1 MKPTTLLSIL
11 LEELNVPFTHHY
23 SDKAYRTMP
32 FPSLFGFTKLLE
44 SYGIEAAGYAVPD
57 TSAMAQV
64 PTPYVAGLSDGTYCV
79 VSSIAHGKATLRHAD
94 RPDTVT
100 TIDELA
106 RQATGNIVV
115 AYPGPQSIEPSY
127 RRHRI
132 SDAGRAV
139 KPWLLAAVLAF
150 IFTWLV
156 VTDGIT
162 HSLWSVLLTLLDLG
176 GLYISYLLIL
186 KQLHIHSGAAEHVC
200 GIIEQHGCSKVLA
213 TEGSSFMGLFHW
225 AEVGLAY
232 FSVTLVAQI
241 AFPSAWPM
249 LAAISLCCLPF
260 SLWSV
265 WYQRTRAHAWCTL
278 CLTVQ
283 SIFWLQFVCYLCW
296 GMYSHI
302 WPLHPC
308 IILLGAIYLAALLL
322 INRLTTYFGPAE

>member
-1 MKPTTLLSIL
+1 MTPTTLMSIL
-11 LEELNVPFTHHY
+11 LEELDVPFTHAY
-23 SDKAYRTMP
+23 ADKAYRTMA
-32 FPSLFGFTKLLE
+32 FPSLFGLTKLLGT
-44 SYGIEAAGYAVPD
+44 YGIDAEGYALAGKSD
-57 TSAMAQV
+57 IGAV
-64 PTPYVAGLSDGTYCV
+64 PTPFVAGLTDGTYCV
-79 VSSIAHGKATLRHAD
+79 VSHIEGDSATIRHPEQGTTTLTIAELSD
-94 RPDTVT
+94 R
-100 TIDELA
+100 I
-106 RQATGNIVV
+106 TGNIIAV
-115 AYPGPQSIEPSY
+115 YPSADSIEPGYS
-127 RRHRI
+127 RHRI
-132 SDAGRAV
+132 EDAGRAV
-139 KPWLLAAVLAF
+139 KPWLLAAVMAF
-150 IFTWLV
+150 IFIWLV

-162 HSLWSVLLTLLDLG
+162 HSLWSILLTLLDLA

-241 AFPSAWPM
+241 AFPTSWPM

-260 SLWSV
+260 SIWSV

-296 GMYSHI
+296 GMYGNI
-302 WPLHPC
+302 LPLHPC
-308 IILLGAIYLAALLL
+308 ILLLGAIYLAALLL